1 VGKGGRTFV
10 VDTAILLSGKSVR
23 VKAKIIAMLTVT
35 AALVTGIV
43 LIAGLATAA
52 TVAPTSPYPS
62 VPINTNVCKAEAIK
76 VAQAQLAYNQAV
88 ADYNRTLQLF
98 NRGAASAQDLRNA
111 QGKVDTAAIA
121 LNTAKYAEATCQNN
135 AANPAGKDCVNLSL
149 ELNRLI
155 DELAITQDQEAIAK
169 ANYDAAT
176 ILFNRNA
183 ISAQEYQQIK
193 TAYDSAKLQTQLIQ
207 QLISDQRAKTTAAG
221 CKNVD
226 RPAPPPTST
235 TPVPTPTTPVPTSTT
250 PTSTPVTSSPVSV
263 STAPMP

>member
-1 VGKGGRTFV
+1 
-10 VDTAILLSGKSVR
+10 
-23 VKAKIIAMLTVT
+23 VKAKLFAVLSTMV
-35 AALVTGIV
+35 ALVTGIV
-43 LIAGLATAA
+43 LIAGMATAA
-52 TVAPTSPYPS
+52 TPAPTTPYPN

-98 NRGAASAQDLRNA
+98 NRGAAAAQDLRNA
-111 QGKVDTAAIA
+111 QGTVDAATIA

-135 AANPAGKDCVNLSL
+135 AANPANKDCVNLTL

-169 ANYDAAT
+169 ANFDAAT

-183 ISAQEYQQIK
+183 MSAQDYQRIK
-193 TAYDSAKLQTQLIQ
+193 TAYDNAKLQTQLIQ
-207 QLISDQRAKTTAAG
+207 QLISDQRGKTTAAG

-226 RPAPPPTST
+226 RPAPTPTST
-235 TPVPTPTTPVPTSTT
+235 TPAPSSPAPTSTSS
-250 PTSTPVTSSPVSV
+250 PTPVTSSPIPV
-263 STAPMP
+263 STAGF

>member
-1 VGKGGRTFV
+1 
-10 VDTAILLSGKSVR
+10 
-23 VKAKIIAMLTVT
+23 VKAKLFAVLAT
-35 AALVTGIV
+35 AVALVTGIV
-43 LIAGLATAA
+43 LIAGMATAA
-52 TVAPTSPYPS
+52 TPSPTTPYPT
-62 VPINTNVCKAEAIK
+62 VTINTNVCKAEAIK
-76 VAQAQLAYNQAV
+76 VQQAQLAYNQAV

-98 NRGAASAQDLRNA
+98 NRGAAAAQDVRNA

-135 AANPAGKDCVNLSL
+135 AANPADKACVNLSL

-176 ILFNRNA
+176 ILFNKNA

-193 TAYDSAKLQTQLIQ
+193 TAYDTAKLQTQLIQ
-207 QLISDQRAKTTAAG
+207 QQITDQRAKTTAAN

-235 TPVPTPTTPVPTSTT
+235 TPAPTSTT
-250 PTSTPVTSSPVSV
+250 PAPTSTPTTTSPTPITSSPIPV
-263 STAPMP
+263 STPGS

>member
-1 VGKGGRTFV
+1 
-10 VDTAILLSGKSVR
+10 
-23 VKAKIIAMLTVT
+23 
-35 AALVTGIV
+35 
-43 LIAGLATAA
+43 
-52 TVAPTSPYPS
+52 
-62 VPINTNVCKAEAIK
+62 
-76 VAQAQLAYNQAV
+76 LAYNQAV

-98 NRGAASAQDLRNA
+98 NRGAAAAQDVRNA

-135 AANPAGKDCVNLSL
+135 AANPANKDCVNLSL

-176 ILFNRNA
+176 ILFNKNA

-193 TAYDSAKLQTQLIQ
+193 TAYDTAKLQTQLIQ
-207 QLISDQRAKTTAAG
+207 QQITDQRAKTTAAN

-235 TPVPTPTTPVPTSTT
+235 TPAPTSTT
-250 PTSTPVTSSPVSV
+250 PAPTSTPTTTSPTPITSSPTPV
-263 STAPMP
+263 STPGS

>member
-1 VGKGGRTFV
+1 VDRPGLRPAQPREPIGRDHQLRSFPFDFRAGRSPLREGGRLTF
-10 VDTAILLSGKSVR
+10 
-23 VKAKIIAMLTVT
+23 IAPASSTGPNEKRSLRSSPSR
-35 AALVTGIV
+35 AAGA
-43 LIAGLATAA
+43 AGR
-52 TVAPTSPYPS
+52 
-62 VPINTNVCKAEAIK
+62 I
-76 VAQAQLAYNQAV
+76 

-98 NRGAASAQDLRNA
+98 NRGAAAAQDVRNA

-121 LNTAKYAEATCQNN
+121 LNTAKYAEATCQNH
-135 AANPAGKDCVNLSL
+135 AANPANKDCVNLAL

-176 ILFNRNA
+176 ILFNKNA

-193 TAYDSAKLQTQLIQ
+193 TAYDTAKLQTQLIQ
-207 QLISDQRAKTTAAG
+207 QQITDQRAKTTAAN

-235 TPVPTPTTPVPTSTT
+235 TPAPTSTTPAPTSTTPVPTSTT
-250 PTSTPVTSSPVSV
+250 TSPTPITSSPIPV
-263 STAPMP
+263 STTGF

>member
-1 VGKGGRTFV
+1 VYLSHQASSTGPNEKRSLRSSPSRAAGAAGRTP
-10 VDTAILLSGKSVR
+10 
-23 VKAKIIAMLTVT
+23 
-35 AALVTGIV
+35 
-43 LIAGLATAA
+43 LARQGA
-52 TVAPTSPYPS
+52 
-62 VPINTNVCKAEAIK
+62 INTNVCKAEAIK
-76 VAQAQLAYNQAV
+76 VQQAQLAYNQAV

-98 NRGAASAQDLRNA
+98 NRGAAAAQDVRNA

-121 LNTAKYAEATCQNN
+121 LNTAKYAEAACQNN
-135 AANPAGKDCVNLSL
+135 AANPANKDCVNLSL

-176 ILFNRNA
+176 ILFNKNA

-193 TAYDSAKLQTQLIQ
+193 TAYDTAKLQTQLIQ
-207 QLISDQRAKTTAAG
+207 QQITDQRAKTTAAN

-235 TPVPTPTTPVPTSTT
+235 TPVPTSTTPP
-250 PTSTPVTSSPVSV
+250 PTSTPTTTIPTPITSSPIPV
-263 STAPMP
+263 STTGF